1 MKRDQTNSKSRRR
14 QLFARFW
21 QSASQFWTK
30 QSRREAWFLT
40 LALLTFIFGQ
50 IFIQY
55 RLNVWNKN
63 IFDALEQKHIDQ
75 VAALALLFVPLALAA
90 VAFNVASVWG
100 RLTTQ
105 RTWRAW
111 LTDHLIDRWFRQG
124 RYYQLNLVSG
134 DHQNPEARITED
146 TRVATESPV
155 DFVFGVTTAV
165 LTAAT
170 FIGVLWNVGGGIE
183 FGFSGRSITV
193 PGYLVFAV
201 VVYATFTTIAMLIIA
216 RRFVPVSETRNQ
228 AEAEFRYAATR
239 VRENGESIALL
250 GGEPEERSSLS
261 GALGRV
267 IVRWKETCGQYL
279 RTTSVSYVNFVI
291 APVVPLILCS
301 PKYLAGT
308 MSLGEVMQATTA
320 FVTVQQSLN
329 WLVENYPKLA
339 DWTAAA
345 NRVAALIVALD
356 NLERAEE
363 HGFGRIERRSD
374 DSLAENEVLK
384 LTHVSVTLDDGT
396 AVVSDTEFVVGPG
409 EQILVTGES
418 GAGKSTL
425 VRAISGL
432 WPWGEGEI
440 IIHQDAKLFF
450 MPQHP
455 YVPVGSLK
463 RAVAYPNPVET
474 ITDEEVVAA
483 LKDAGLGHLA
493 GKIADDT
500 IPWEQTLSGGEQQ
513 RLAFAQL
520 FVQKPTIIVMD
531 EATSALDPIT
541 QERLLLRMRELLPK
555 ASLISV
561 GHRTELE
568 EFHNR
573 RLVLARATGGAQLV
587 LDEPLLPNST
597 MNRLWAKLMLR
608 NNPRTE

>member
-1 MKRDQTNSKSRRR
+1 MDGPNATLRRR
-14 QLFARFW
+14 RLFARFW
-21 QSASQFWTK
+21 RSAAQFWTK

-40 LALLTFIFGQ
+40 LALLTFILGQ

-63 IFDALEQKHIDQ
+63 MFDALEKKLISQ
-75 VAALALLFVPLALAA
+75 VAELALLFVPLALAA

-100 RLTTQ
+100 RMTTQ
-105 RTWRAW
+105 RAWRAW
-111 LTDHLIDRWFRQG
+111 LTDNLLDRWFRQG

-134 DHQNPEARITED
+134 DHSNPEARITED

-155 DFVFGVTTAV
+155 DFVYGVTTAL

-170 FIGVLWNVGGGIE
+170 FIGVLWNVGGRITFE
-183 FGFSGRSITV
+183 IFGRTITI
-193 PGYLVFAV
+193 PGYLVLAAV
-201 VVYATFTTIAMLIIA
+201 SYAICTTIIMLFIA
-216 RRFVPVSETRNQ
+216 RRFVPVAESRNQ

-261 GALGRV
+261 EALGVV
-267 IVRWKETCGQYL
+267 ILRWRDACLQFM
-279 RTTSVSYVNFVI
+279 RTTVVSYSNFVI
-291 APVVPLILCS
+291 APVVPLILCA
-301 PKYLAGT
+301 PKYLSGT
-308 MSLGEVMQATTA
+308 LSLGEVMQATTA

-345 NRVAALIVALD
+345 NRVAALMVALD
-356 NLERAEE
+356 HLERAEKN
-363 HGFGRIERRSD
+363 GFGRIERRSD
-374 DSLAENEVLK
+374 ETLGDNEVLK
-384 LTHVSVTLDDGT
+384 LNQVSVALDDGT
-396 AVVSDTEFVVGPG
+396 EVVSETEFVVAPG

-425 VRAISGL
+425 VRAIAGL
-432 WPWGEGEI
+432 WPWGDGEI
-440 IIHQDAKLFF
+440 IIHRDARLFF
-450 MPQHP
+450 MPQRP
-455 YVPVGSLK
+455 YVPVGTLK
-463 RAVAYPNPVET
+463 RAVAYPNSVDDL
-474 ITDEEVVAA
+474 TDEEVKEA
-483 LKDAGLGHLA
+483 LVDAELGHLSE
-493 GKIADDT
+493 KIADET
-500 IPWEQTLSGGEQQ
+500 IPWEKTLSGGEQQ

-520 FVQKPTIIVMD
+520 FVQKPSIIVMD

-541 QERLLLRMRELLPK
+541 QERLLLRMQEKLPK

-573 RLVLARATGGAQLV
+573 RLVLARASGGARLV
-587 LDEPLLPNST
+587 SDEPLVPVSA
-597 MNRLWAKLMLR
+597 MNRFWARLLLR
-608 NNPRTE
+608 NNPRAE